1 MMRNGQLYTG
11 GQNGNA
17 REVSVGSG
25 KVVFRDYSD
34 TILRRMQGNIK
45 DAAGAVAGI
54 ARDAVQWQMLWGYH
68 DVHGM
73 PDNPHTEIVD
83 TGRLFDSITASVN
96 RISNNYYQTVVGTD
110 VPYAVYV
117 HEGTYKL
124 KGRPFI
130 TDGLAAAKGDI
141 EKAIRAAIK
150 KGF

>member
-1 MMRNGQLYTG
+1 MKNGQLYTG
-11 GQNGNA
+11 GGNGHA
-17 REVSVGSG
+17 REVKTDNG
-25 KVVFRDYSD
+25 KVVFRDY
-34 TILRRMQGNIK
+34 TGIILRRMQGNIR
-45 DAAGAVAGI
+45 DAASAVAGI
-54 ARDAVQWQMLWGYH
+54 AVEAVQWQMLWGYH

-83 TGRLFDSITASVN
+83 TGRLFDSITGSVN
-96 RISNNYYQTVVGTD
+96 RISNNYYQAVVGTD

-130 TDGLAAAKGDI
+130 TDGLASAKDSMDA
-141 EKAIRAAIK
+141 AIREAIK